1 MNVGIEAYVAR
12 TSNSLPKTAPAGI
25 SPDPIIASGGMPE
38 IDGGIAKYKNYEIV
52 IEDDRNFILKHK
64 EDLEPSIQITMR
76 EEGNGF

>member
-1 MNVGIEAYVAR
+1 M
-12 TSNSLPKTAPAGI
+12 
-25 SPDPIIASGGMPE
+25 GMPE

>member
-12 TSNSLPKTAPAGI
+12 TSNSLPKNVPAGLN
-25 SPDPIIASGGMPE
+25 PDPVATSGGMPE
-38 IDGGIAKYKNYEIV
+38 IDGGIAKYKDYEIV

-64 EDLEPSIQITMR
+64 EDLEPAIQITMR